1 MHCIIMMTWCMQVKV
16 VTSVEERRRILR
28 SCHSDPTSGHFGVT
42 KTFRRVAERFYWR
55 GTHWWYHIS
64 CVRVP
69 QNALDD
75 TSIPWYCKQCQRYV

>member
-1 MHCIIMMTWCMQVKV
+1 MHCIIKMTWCMQVKV

-55 GTHWWYHIS
+55 GMYQDAKAIVG
-64 CVRVP
+64 C
-69 QNALDD
+69 NGL
-75 TSIPWYCKQCQRYV
+75 YYVFPLL